1 MMNLGR
7 ACKGFSHAML
17 ACQHKR
23 PLWHRFIPFLNPL
36 NFSSR
41 HGFVY
46 ASRI

>member
-7 ACKGFSHAML
+7 AGERFSHTML
-17 ACQHKR
+17 ARQCKR

-41 HGFVY
+41 YGFVY